1 MPKFL
6 TIGYGDQ
13 AGYDRTGEEVKNAA
27 HAHDAELLASG
38 ALMARAGAP
47 VQVRNHENAGV
58 QTQLVAFMQS
68 ELPIAG
74 FMVIEAT
81 NADEA
86 IQLVA
91 KTPCAVAYGVVEVWP
106 LVMS

>member
-13 AGYDRTGEEVKNAA
+13 AGYDRTGEDLRNAA

-38 ALMARAGAP
+38 ALMGRAGSP
-47 VQVRNHENAGV
+47 MQVRNHDGKGVETEAG
-58 QTQLVAFMQS
+58 AFMQS
-68 ELPIAG
+68 DLPIAG
-74 FMVIEAT
+74 FMVIDAQNVE
-81 NADEA
+81 EA

-91 KTPCAVAYGVVEVWP
+91 KTPCAIAYGVVEVWP